1 MNTSTLLTRSL
12 QLAARPFLLLFKF
25 LKKIAVAIF
34 GRLQWSPPRW
44 LSQSGAAFSKFNR
57 AHPLI
62 TASGIIAIVLLAYGT
77 AWTLH
82 WYQHRP
88 KPRYVSVIIEA
99 VPVTKLEKDLT
110 FPTLD
115 IRFSDSAARL
125 EDKDKTSLQG
135 VRLDPPLTGK
145 WMWANDKHLF
155 FKPTVDWPA
164 DQKFKVIF
172 DKKFFPPHIKL
183 ERLTYEFQTPPFQIA
198 IKQLEL
204 YQDPA
209 NPTQRQIT
217 ATLELTHAVEPGE
230 LDRHIQ
236 LEMIGG
242 SAVFPPSDPAP
253 HFTLTYGLQRRLAYL
268 RSSNV
273 TLPDKEDFMK
283 LELSKGVRTAQ
294 GGALTRDAAE
304 QKLLIPSNGTA
315 FQIKSIE
322 GNIARNKNGEPEQ
335 VLILNTTADISSSE
349 LAKAIQMR
357 LLPKREAEKTE
368 ESDSGSSDSG
378 SADQSNESD
387 ENRQSAESEE
397 DEADDTTE
405 SDKASKW
412 QSPTDVPDDVLE
424 QARRIEF
431 TVVPSEKAQDR
442 QHVFKIR
449 VESEGELYVRVA
461 KGVRAFG
468 DYPLAE
474 DYNAV
479 VAVPQLPR
487 EVQIEG
493 QGGLLALSG
502 DRKLSI
508 RSRALPAVEFEVARV
523 ATTQINHLVSQ
534 TEGKF
539 EDPEFRAPLYFNKE
553 NISRI
558 AIEQQPIA
566 MENKWKANYSAFD
579 FAEHLRKPADGGS
592 ERGLFFL
599 TARGWDP
606 VKKKPIRS
614 ARDSRFLLV
623 TDIGILTKKNTDGT
637 SDVFLMSIK
646 NGQPINGATVEI
658 LGKNGVPIQ
667 TAQAGADGH
676 CAFPSVE
683 KSEREKTPVAFVA
696 RNGDDIAF
704 MPFAR
709 EDRVLNFSRFEIEGA
724 QNIAPEG
731 LDAFVFT
738 ERGVYRPGDEIHIGM
753 VVKQRSWGGNLKG
766 LPIETEVVDARDL
779 PVQTKKLSLPETGF
793 TELSYQTANE
803 SPTGLYT
810 FNVYLIKNNKRSSL
824 LGSATAQV
832 KEFLPDRMKIETQ
845 LSKAA
850 PRGWIQPKKMH
861 ASVAL
866 ANLYGTPAT
875 DRRVTGKVE
884 LEPAAF
890 SFPEFRDFTFFDP
903 LFDENKSR
911 TEQTVDLGEQKTDG
925 EGHTD
930 FDLQL
935 ERFADATYA
944 MRFIAEGFEGEGG
957 RSVTGDVGA
966 LVSALPYVIGY
977 KADGDLR
984 YIEMNKPRGVDLVAV
999 DPQLNRIAIE
1009 NISLNLIAQEYVS
1022 VLKKQEN
1029 GNYVYE
1035 SVLKERPAKSEKISV
1050 ASNGYHYALPTEE
1063 PGDYVLELRDDQNR
1077 ILSKLRFSVVGHAA
1091 MTGALEKNAELQ
1103 IKLNAKEYR
1112 AGDEIELSVTAPY
1125 SGYGLITIE
1134 REKVYAYS
1142 WFQTNTASSI
1152 QHIRLPQ
1159 NFEGTGYIN
1168 VAFVRALDSKEIFV
1182 SPLSYG
1188 VVPFTANIEN
1198 RRLKI
1203 ELQAAAKAKPG
1214 EPLHISYKTDRP
1226 SKIVIFAVDQGIL
1239 QVTAYKTPDPLTYLF
1254 RKCALGVETAQ
1265 IVDLII
1271 PEFSLLRSLSAFG
1284 GDGGEVQKLNPFK
1297 RVTEKPVVFWS
1308 GIIDAD
1314 TTAREVV
1321 YDVPDF
1327 FDGTLKI
1334 MAVGVSNET
1343 AGSADRDALIRGPFV
1358 VTPSVPVLAAPGDE
1372 FEGGVTV
1379 ANNVEGSGADAEVEL
1394 HAETSPQLSI
1404 LGTPIQKLRIAE
1416 GHEQSAKFRFHVNDR
1431 LGSAEIKF
1439 VARRNGIETRRRA
1452 TLSVRPA
1459 VPYATDVRSGNF
1471 KKGHVDVQIT
1481 RAIYSEFA
1489 KREAAVAAVPLGLA
1503 HGLYVFL
1510 KDFPHGCSEQITS
1523 GAFCRL
1529 LLSDEADFGLNRAEV
1544 NTQLEKT
1551 FATLRRR
1558 QNDQGAF
1565 GYWAPETDQKISF
1578 NSVYVMDF
1586 LSTAKTAGFAPPADM
1601 FASGLRYL
1609 QKMVTLEPST
1619 LADAR
1624 IIAYGIYVL
1633 TREGVV
1639 TTNYILNLRD
1649 YLDQHQA
1656 DIWQNDVTGVYLA
1669 GALKLLHKDKDAD
1682 DLIGAYKIA
1691 NDSSRDYDDFC
1702 QPLGA
1707 NAQYITVLARTFPA
1721 RLKGISAAEFEQILQ
1736 PIGRGEFNTLS
1747 AAYAVSALKSYSHAI
1762 AQTLPVLSI
1771 GEIHK
1776 DKREVALTS
1785 GAKLLQRAAFS
1796 KDAIVLRFNSAG
1808 KLSGPGAFFQVVEAG
1823 FDRHVPTQPVTAGL
1837 EVHRELL
1844 DKNNQPVTRT
1854 KLGEPIHVRL
1864 QARSVGDD
1872 SVTNVA
1878 IIDLLPGGFEVVGT
1892 SLQPG
1897 VSTISGVDYV
1907 DVREDRAV
1915 FYGTVSSS
1923 VLEINYQ
1930 IKSANRGEFTVP
1942 PIFAE
1947 SMYERAIK
1955 GRGVG
1960 GKITVTE

>member
-1 MNTSTLLTRSL
+1 MNTSALITRLLH
-12 QLAARPFLLLFKF
+12 LAARPFVLLLGY
-25 LKKIAVAIF
+25 LKKVALAVF
-34 GRLQWSPPRW
+34 GRVQWSPPRW
-44 LSQSGAAFSKFNR
+44 FSQSRAAFSRFNR
-57 AHPLI
+57 AHRLI
-62 TASGIIAIVLLAYGT
+62 TSSGIVAILLLFCGA
-77 AWTLH
+77 AWTWH

-88 KPRYVSVIIEA
+88 KPRYVSVKIEPI
-99 VPVTKLEKDLT
+99 PVTKLEKDLT

-115 IRFSDSAARL
+115 LRFSESAARL
-125 EDKDKTSLQG
+125 EDLKKTSVAG
-135 VRLDPPLTGK
+135 VRLDPPLAGK
-145 WMWANDKHLF
+145 WMWANDQHLF
-155 FKPTVDWPA
+155 FKPAEDWPA
-164 DQKFKVIF
+164 DQKFKIIF
-172 DKKFFPPHIKL
+172 DKKFFPPHVL
-183 ERLTYEFQTPPFQIA
+183 VERLSYEFTTPPFEIA
-198 IKQLEL
+198 IKDLQL

-217 ATLELTHAVEPGE
+217 ATLELTHAVEPDE
-230 LDRHIQ
+230 LDRHLQ
-236 LEMIGG
+236 LLMIGG
-242 SAVFPPSDPAP
+242 STIFPPNDPAP
-253 HFTLTYGLQRRLAYL
+253 HFALTYGLHKRIAYL

-273 TLPDKEDFMK
+273 TLPEKENFLK

-294 GGALTRDAAE
+294 GGAQTRQATED
-304 QKLLIPSNGTA
+304 KLRIPSNGTA
-315 FQIKSIE
+315 FQIESIA
-322 GNIARNKNGEPEQ
+322 GTIARNKNGEPEQ
-335 VLILNTTADISSSE
+335 IVILNTTADISSSE
-349 LAKAIQMR
+349 LAKAIQIR
-357 LLPKREAEKTE
+357 LLPKREAETTE
-368 ESDSGSSDSG
+368 ETDSQSSDSET
-378 SADQSNESD
+378 ADQSNTSD
-387 ENRQSAESEE
+387 ENAQSAESEE
-397 DEADDTTE
+397 DESSETTE
-405 SDKASKW
+405 SDQATKW

-424 QARRIEF
+424 QAKRIEF

-442 QHVFKIR
+442 QHAFKIR

-461 KGVRAFG
+461 KGVRASG

-474 DYNAV
+474 DYNAI

-493 QGGLLALSG
+493 QGGLLALNG

-508 RSRALPAVEFEVARV
+508 RSRALAGIEFEVARV

-534 TEGKF
+534 TQGKF
-539 EDPEFRAPLYFNKE
+539 EDPEFRDSHLFNQE

-558 AIEQQPIA
+558 GIEQQPIA
-566 MENKWKANYSAFD
+566 VEDKWKANYSAFD
-579 FAEHLRKPADGGS
+579 FSEHLRKPADGGS

-606 VKKKPIRS
+606 AKKKPIS
-614 ARDSRFLLV
+614 SVSDSRFLLI
-623 TDIGILTKKNTDGT
+623 TDIGILTKKNTDGS

-646 NGQPINGATVEI
+646 NGQPLNGATVDI

-667 TAQAGADGH
+667 TAITAADGH

-683 KSEREKTPVAFVA
+683 KLEREKTPVAFVA

-724 QNIAPEG
+724 ENIAPEG

-738 ERGVYRPGDEIHIGM
+738 ERGVYRPGDEIHIGL

-766 LPIETEVVDARDL
+766 LPVETEVLDARDL
-779 PVQTKKLSLPETGF
+779 RVQTKKLTLPETGF

-810 FNVYLIKNNKRSSL
+810 FNVYLIKDNRRSSL

-832 KEFLPDRMKIETQ
+832 KEFLPDRMKIETR
-845 LSKAA
+845 LSKGA
-850 PRGWIQPKKMH
+850 PRGWIRPKEMQGF
-861 ASVAL
+861 VAL

-884 LEPAAF
+884 LTPSAF

-903 LFDENKSR
+903 LFDENKNQQ
-911 TEQTVDLGEQKTDG
+911 EQTVDLGEQKTDG
-925 EGHTD
+925 EGHAA

-957 RSVTGDVGA
+957 RSVMGDVGA

-984 YIEMNKPRGVDLVAV
+984 YIDMNKPRAIDLVAV
-999 DPQLNRIAIE
+999 DPQLNRIAVE
-1009 NISLNLIAQEYVS
+1009 NVTANIIAQEYVS

-1050 ASNGYHYALPTEE
+1050 AASGNHYALPTDG
-1063 PGDYVLELRDDQNR
+1063 PGNYVLELRDDQNR
-1077 ILSKLRFSVVGHAA
+1077 TLSKLRFSVVGHAA
-1091 MTGALEKNAELQ
+1091 VAATLQKNAELE
-1103 IKLNAKEYR
+1103 IKLDRKEYS
-1112 AGDEIELSVTAPY
+1112 AGDEIAVSVTAPY

-1134 REKVYAYS
+1134 REKVYGYS

-1159 NFEGTGYIN
+1159 GFEGSGYVN

-1182 SPLSYG
+1182 SPLRYG
-1188 VVPFTANIEN
+1188 VVPFTANIEK
-1198 RRLKI
+1198 RRLKVD
-1203 ELQAAAKAKPG
+1203 LQTAAKAKPG

-1239 QVTAYKTPDPLTYLF
+1239 QVTSYKTPDPLAYLF

-1284 GDGGEVQKLNPFK
+1284 GDGGEAVQKLNPFK

-1314 TTAREVV
+1314 PTAREAV

-1334 MAVGVSNET
+1334 MAVAVSNEA

-1372 FEGGVTV
+1372 FEAGVTV

-1394 HAETSPQLSI
+1394 RAEASPQLSI
-1404 LGTPIQKLRIAE
+1404 LGTPTQKLRIAE
-1416 GHEQSAKFRFHVNDR
+1416 GHEQSAKFRFRVNDI
-1431 LGSAEIKF
+1431 LGSGEIKF

-1452 TLSVRPA
+1452 TLSVRPP

-1471 KKGHVDVQIT
+1471 KKGNVDAQIT

-1489 KREAAVAAVPLGLA
+1489 KREAAVAALPLGLA

-1529 LLSDEADFGLNRAEV
+1529 LLSDEADFGLSRAEV

-1565 GYWAPETDQKISF
+1565 GYWAPETNEKISF

-1586 LSTAKTAGFAPPADM
+1586 LSAAKTAGFAPPADM

-1609 QKMVTLEPST
+1609 QKMVGREPSNLSEART
-1619 LADAR
+1619 L
-1624 IIAYGIYVL
+1624 AYGIYVL

-1649 YLDQHQA
+1649 YLDNHHA
-1656 DIWQNDVTGVYLA
+1656 DTWQNDVTGVYLA

-1682 DLIGAYKIA
+1682 DLIAAYKIDKAA
-1691 NDSSRDYDDFC
+1691 NRDYNDFC
-1702 QPLGA
+1702 QPLGS
-1707 NAQYITVLARTFPA
+1707 NAQYIAILARAFPD
-1721 RLKGISAAEFEQILQ
+1721 RLRKISAAEFEQILK
-1736 PIGRGEFNTLS
+1736 PIGQGEFNTLS
-1747 AAYAVSALKSYSHAI
+1747 AAYAVSALKSYSHSI
-1762 AQTLPVLSI
+1762 AQHLTELSI
-1771 GEIHK
+1771 AEVHR
-1776 DKREVALTS
+1776 DKREVTLTS
-1785 GAKLLQRAAFS
+1785 GAKLLQRTAFS
-1796 KDAIVLRFNSAG
+1796 KDAIALQFKSAG
-1808 KLSGPGAFFQVVEAG
+1808 ALSGPGAFSQVVEAG
-1823 FDRHVPTQPVTAGL
+1823 FDQHVPVKPITAG
-1837 EVHRELL
+1837 
-1844 DKNNQPVTRT
+1844 
-1854 KLGEPIHVRL
+1854 
-1864 QARSVGDD
+1864 
-1872 SVTNVA
+1872 
-1878 IIDLLPGGFEVVGT
+1878 
-1892 SLQPG
+1892 
-1897 VSTISGVDYV
+1897 
-1907 DVREDRAV
+1907 
-1915 FYGTVSSS
+1915 
-1923 VLEINYQ
+1923 
-1930 IKSANRGEFTVP
+1930 
-1942 PIFAE
+1942 
-1947 SMYERAIK
+1947 
-1955 GRGVG
+1955 
-1960 GKITVTE
+1960 